1 MLFEYTLLYKTN
13 MVISRALL
21 SSLCS
26 ELREQGKKVVFTNGC
41 FDILHVG
48 HVTYL
53 QAAKLLGDVLIV
65 GINSDDSVRRLKG
78 PSRPINNE
86 ADRSTVVAAVRSVDY
101 TVIFDEDTP
110 LELITELRPNVITKG
125 GDYTPDTIVGA
136 EFVRKQGGDVVVI
149 PLVAGKST
157 TSIVQK
163 AAQC

>member
-1 MLFEYTLLYKTN
+1 MLFDYTLLYKTN

>member
-1 MLFEYTLLYKTN
+1 MLFDYTLLYKTN

-149 PLVAGKST
+149 PLVVGKST